1 MLTSEPWL
9 DATYF
14 DGNSSQPHAA
24 KVSVLPSRVE
34 ITFAN
39 AHGEPQAVLW
49 EHAEIHPTDL
59 PGSQK
64 VGIKYGEYPHQY
76 LEIDAKAFYQ
86 AVKEAYPQAPYLQ
99 SVHNFFMSRGYSWLL
114 GGAVVVMGFLTLC
127 YWALLPLVTDAA
139 VAMIPVRT
147 EAELGREMAEQL
159 LATEP
164 VDTVRSA
171 LLTQFYH
178 QLKIKTPYDIRVS
191 VVKRPITNA
200 FAVPGGQIVVYS
212 ALLDSLRSYPEL
224 VALLG
229 HETGH
234 IQRRHSLRMITRG
247 LILQLIVSTI
257 FQDVSGLYA
266 ILLDNATEVVHLSH
280 GRDAERDA
288 DQYGLQVMADNRIDP
303 RGMRDLF
310 TLLKAEEKGKDATP
324 IFLRSHPTND
334 QRIAEINVFL
344 RSHRIQTAPHDSLT
358 YYWQRIQAGK

>member
-1 MLTSEPWL
+1 MLANEPWL

-14 DGNSSQPHAA
+14 DGNASQPHAA

-34 ITFAN
+34 ITFAKT
-39 AHGEPQAVLW
+39 HGEPQTVLW
-49 EHAEIHPTDL
+49 EHARIHPTDV

-64 VGIKYGEYPHQY
+64 VEYPHQY

-86 AVKEAYPQAPYLQ
+86 AVKAVYPQAPYLR
-99 SVHNFFMSRGYSWLL
+99 SVHHFFMSRGPSWLL
-114 GGAVVVMGFLTLC
+114 GGAAVVMGFLALC
-127 YWALLPLVTDAA
+127 YWVLLPLVTDAA
-139 VAMIPVRT
+139 VAVAMIPVRIET
-147 EAELGREMAEQL
+147 ELGREMAEQI

-164 VDTVRSA
+164 VDTARSV

-191 VVKRPITNA
+191 VVNQPITNA

-234 IQRRHSLRMITRG
+234 IQGRHSLRLITRG
-247 LILQLIVSTI
+247 LMIQLIVSTI
-257 FQDVSGLYA
+257 FQNVNGLYA
-266 ILLDNATEVVHLSH
+266 ILLDNATDVVHLSH
-280 GRDAERDA
+280 GREAEREA
-288 DQYGLQVMADNRIDP
+288 DQYGLQVMVDNRIDP

-310 TLLKAEEKGKDATP
+310 TLLKVQEKGDATP
-324 IFLRSHPTND
+324 IFLRSHPTHD
-334 QRIAEINVFL
+334 QRIAEINAFL
-344 RSHRIQTAPHDSLT
+344 RSHCTQTNPHDSLT
-358 YYWQRIQAGK
+358 YYWQRLKARK

>member
-1 MLTSEPWL
+1 MLASEPWL

-14 DGNSSQPHAA
+14 DGNASQPYAA

-34 ITFAN
+34 ITFVN
-39 AHGEPQAVLW
+39 AHGEPQTVLW
-49 EHAEIHPTDL
+49 AHAGIHPTDL

-64 VGIKYGEYPHQY
+64 VGMKYGEYPHQS
-76 LEIDAKAFYQ
+76 LEIDAQAFYQ
-86 AVKEAYPQAPYLQ
+86 AVKAVYPQAPYLR
-99 SVHNFFMSRGYSWLL
+99 SVHHFFMSRGYHWLL
-114 GGAVVVMGFLTLC
+114 GGAVVVMGFLALV
-127 YWALLPLVTDAA
+127 YWVLLPLVTDAA

-147 EAELGREMAEQL
+147 EAKLGREMAEQI

-164 VDTVRSA
+164 IDTARSV

-178 QLKIKTPYDIRVS
+178 QLKIETPYDMRVS

-234 IQRRHSLRMITRG
+234 IQRRHSLRLIIRG
-247 LILQLIVSTI
+247 LMIQLIASTI
-257 FQDVSGLYA
+257 FQDISGLYA
-266 ILLDNATEVVHLSH
+266 ILLDNATEVVHLSY
-280 GRDAERDA
+280 GRAAEREA
-288 DQYGLQVMADNRIDP
+288 DQYGLQVLADNRIDP

-310 TLLKAEEKGKDATP
+310 TLLKAEEKGDATP
-324 IFLRSHPTND
+324 VFLRSHPTND
-334 QRIAEINVFL
+334 QRLAEINAFL
-344 RSHRIQTAPHDSLT
+344 RSHRTQTAPHDSLT
-358 YYWQRIQAGK
+358 HYWQRMKAGQ